1 MKYDK
6 VTRGGKEY
14 FRYRHW
20 DPVLKKHDSPLYG
33 KTLSELKEK
42 YEVYQAKKL
51 GGIKEDN
58 ITFAAFFDQ
67 WLRSVHIVGKKPK
80 TIARYKGIQKNYIA
94 ESYVGKMTLSNL
106 DSIYFQKWYN
116 DLFEKKG
123 ENIVK
128 NLHKLI
134 RPCLRY
140 AFETGRTL
148 KNYGSLLNIPKSHEI
163 GHKKQKIHPL
173 TFDEQM
179 KFIQAI
185 RGNPLEALFNVA
197 IDTGMRQGELFALTW
212 DDIDFE
218 NKTINI
224 NKTYSYEKSP
234 DGSRYIDIVT
244 EPKTESSTRV
254 IPLPNRVEGILRVHK
269 LHQREMLLRAGLKQ
283 ENISLVF
290 TTVIGTYLNS
300 QNVLKRLKKVYASC
314 GIENKNFHDLRHT
327 YATRLFELGE
337 DPKVVQKLLGH
348 STVFITLETYTHVLE
363 SLKEKAISKID
374 QLYTQLDSPS
384 EAVGQ
389 NLDNCLKLVK

>member
-163 GHKKQKIHPL
+163 GRKKQKIHPL

-197 IDTGMRQGELFALTW
+197 IDTGMRQGEL
-212 DDIDFE
+212 
-218 NKTINI
+218 
-224 NKTYSYEKSP
+224 
-234 DGSRYIDIVT
+234 
-244 EPKTESSTRV
+244 
-254 IPLPNRVEGILRVHK
+254 
-269 LHQREMLLRAGLKQ
+269 LL
-283 ENISLVF
+283 
-290 TTVIGTYLNS
+290 
-300 QNVLKRLKKVYASC
+300 
-314 GIENKNFHDLRHT
+314 
-327 YATRLFELGE
+327 
-337 DPKVVQKLLGH
+337 
-348 STVFITLETYTHVLE
+348 
-363 SLKEKAISKID
+363 
-374 QLYTQLDSPS
+374 
-384 EAVGQ
+384 
-389 NLDNCLKLVK
+389 